1 MEDKEGLNPNC
12 AFWQMQYFSLS
23 LQKIFFFSQMGI
35 CVCFGLL
42 SSTDGHPHIYTFGNQ
57 FLPRLRPE

>member
-23 LQKIFFFSQMGI
+23 LQMIFFFFSDGNM
-35 CVCFGLL
+35 CLL
-42 SSTDGHPHIYTFGNQ
+42 WFPF
-57 FLPRLRPE
+57 